1 MLVISWVSGLV
12 VVWGSWYRV
21 GVESICSVY
30 GVLIVCILGGSVDLD
45 GLIDR
50 VIVPRTT
57 ADRGPHRLVVR
68 TSRRGRD
75 NPGSTPGEDIFIL
88 SDSLLSFTLL
98 ELVARRTAAGKL
110 HAGAIQERNYSPEFG
125 APH

>member
-1 MLVISWVSGLV
+1 MGAVRSVRKRTFRSGVLVLVISWVSGLV

-21 GVESICSVY
+21 GVKSICSVY

-45 GLIDR
+45 GLVHH

-57 ADRGPHRLVVR
+57 TTDRGPHRLVVR

-75 NPGSTPGEDIFIL
+75 NPGSTPGEDIC
-88 SDSLLSFTLL
+88 T
-98 ELVARRTAAGKL
+98 
-110 HAGAIQERNYSPEFG
+110 HADTYM
-125 APH
+125 

>member
-1 MLVISWVSGLV
+1 MCGGLGTEF

-21 GVESICSVY
+21 GVESIYSVY

-75 NPGSTPGEDIFIL
+75 NPGSTPGEDICRHTYIHVKIC
-88 SDSLLSFTLL
+88 SC
-98 ELVARRTAAGKL
+98 ARMYK
-110 HAGAIQERNYSPEFG
+110 S
-125 APH
+125 